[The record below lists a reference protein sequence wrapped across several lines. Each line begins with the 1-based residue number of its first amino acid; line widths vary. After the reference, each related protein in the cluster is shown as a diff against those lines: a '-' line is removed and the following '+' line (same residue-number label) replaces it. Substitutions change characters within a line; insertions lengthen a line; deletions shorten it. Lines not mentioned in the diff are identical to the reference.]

1 MNHAGTASVKRK
13 TRRAA
18 RLGKKVKNIIQ
29 MVREFLPAPGTMVG
43 GFTFLSPD
51 ALWGGTLDNG
61 LSFAAVAEDGWPDG
75 GMFLMVLED
84 GRVYVGD
91 LDRYCLVDYCAAS
104 FPRFM
109 MIMESY
115 QEAVGTTPY
124 PGETD
129 WEESEEHCE
138 RAEQVLW
145 QQILD
150 EEFKECR
157 ENAEQF
163 LRQVVMD
170 IDPTAIADVEGFWS
184 TIIEEFGA
192 GM

>member
-1 MNHAGTASVKRK
+1 M
-13 TRRAA
+13 
-18 RLGKKVKNIIQ
+18 KKVKTIIQ
-29 MVREFLPAPGTMVG
+29 TVREFLPASGTRLG
-43 GFTFLSPD
+43 EFLFLSLD

-61 LSFAAVAEDGWPDG
+61 LSFAAVAEDRWPDG

-84 GRVYVGD
+84 GRVCVGD
-91 LDRYCLVDYCAAS
+91 LNGYYLVDYCAAS
-104 FPRFM
+104 FPQFM

-115 QEAVGTTPY
+115 QEAVETTPY
-124 PGETD
+124 PGEAD

-138 RAEQVLW
+138 RAEQVLR
-145 QQILD
+145 QQIL
-150 EEFKECR
+150 EEKFEECR
-157 ENAEQF
+157 ENAEQV

>member
-1 MNHAGTASVKRK
+1 M
-13 TRRAA
+13 
-18 RLGKKVKNIIQ
+18 GKKKWKPIIQ

-43 GFTFLSPD
+43 EFTFLSPD

-61 LSFAAVAEDGWPDG
+61 LSFAAVAEDRWPDG

-91 LDRYCLVDYCAAS
+91 LDGDCLVDYCAAS
-104 FPRFM
+104 FPKFK
-109 MIMESY
+109 MIMEAY
-115 QEAVGTTPY
+115 QEAVETTPY
-124 PGETD
+124 PEEAD
-129 WEESEEHCE
+129 WEGFKEHCE

-145 QQILD
+145 QQMLE
-150 EEFKECR
+150 EEFEECR
-157 ENAEQF
+157 KNAEQF

-170 IDPTAIADVEGFWS
+170 IDPTAIADAEGFWS

-192 GM
+192 GMCV